1 LCSSGGPL
9 RKGINEG
16 HFVQSHIQAY
26 LKRINYNG
34 PTVLAADTL
43 RRLQVAHLQ
52 TVPFENLS
60 IHAGA
65 PIVLADEALFTKIV
79 ERRRG
84 GFCYELNGLFA
95 AMLRVLGFDVTM
107 LSAEVAN
114 PLGGFSEPFDH
125 MTLMVTLEQRWLVD
139 VGFGD
144 CFIEPLLLDESG
156 EQVDGRRTYRIVPD
170 GEFRILEQRDD
181 AGWTPQYRFKLDPYN
196 YNDFAAMCRYH
207 QTSPQSHFTQKR
219 ICSRLTTERGRITLS
234 DMHWIET
241 SIEGQRSERTIVSEQ
256 EYDRVLEETFGI
268 VLPAP
273 T

>member
-1 LCSSGGPL
+1 MD
-9 RKGINEG
+9 
-16 HFVQSHIQAY
+16 IQAY
-26 LKRINYNG
+26 LKHINYDG
-34 PTVLAADTL
+34 PTSWTSDTL

-60 IHAGA
+60 IHTGE
-65 PIVLADEALFTKIV
+65 PIVLADDALFTKIV

-95 AMLRVLGFDVTM
+95 ALLRALGFDVTM

-114 PLGGFSEPFDH
+114 ELGGFSEPFDH
-125 MTLMVTLEQRWLVD
+125 MTLMVTLEQRWLVE

-144 CFIEPLLLDESG
+144 CFIEPLLLDESA
-156 EQVDGRRTYRIVPD
+156 EQVEGRRTYRIVPD
-170 GEFRILEQRDD
+170 GDYLILEQREDG
-181 AGWTPQYRFKLDPYN
+181 AWTPQYRFKLDPYN

-219 ICSRLTTERGRITLS
+219 ICSRLTPERGRITLS
-234 DMHWIET
+234 DMHLIET
-241 SIEGQRSERTIVSEQ
+241 SMDGQRRERTVPNEQ
-256 EYDRVLEETFGI
+256 EYNRVLRESFGI

-273 T
+273 TPA